1 MNFHQ
6 LSELLFNNY
15 LLADSRT
22 LQLVLHRYEKALVNG
37 EEQIGLLK
45 RPAAQRRNQVR
56 VLEGVSGTRLGLI
69 PIKGSLTYEESGW
82 EALCGMTSYES
93 IQGQA
98 EYLIKNEKV
107 SELILE
113 LNSGGGQAY
122 GCFEAA
128 QSVRNLANKNDVKI
142 TTYVDGVAYS
152 GGYAWASIADEV
164 IVNPMGRV
172 GSIGV
177 VLPLTNYAEKDK
189 KEGIKRI
196 YITSGKSK
204 VPYDEDGNFTE
215 AALDEFRKSSKIIYD
230 EFVGHVAEMRG
241 IDRQSVVDTEAKT
254 FDAQTALGL
263 KLIDS
268 IMTKEQFYN
277 HVNGKYGEN
286 VMSLVPK
293 SNQEE
298 EVVSPTN
305 DSLISTL
312 TEEVTGLK
320 ANAETLQETI
330 STLTS
335 EKETLSDELE
345 KVKSTLTGKDEEIK
359 TLQDKIAE
367 LQGKAEEVKV
377 SSREEQIKALVSVDE
392 VESVMSIA
400 SVLDDEKFGV
410 YVETLK
416 TKQVKTREEMK
427 EVGGA
432 GAETQVAEL
441 STAEK
446 IAAKAKAKQAQ

>member
-45 RPAAQRRNQVR
+45 RPARQRRDQVK
-56 VLEGVSGTRLGLI
+56 VLEGLSGTRLGLI

-107 SELILE
+107 DELILE

-128 QSVRNLANKNDVKI
+128 QVVRDLANKNNVKI

-152 GGYAWASIADEV
+152 GGYAWASIADEL

-189 KEGIKRI
+189 KDGIKRI

-215 AALDEFRKSSKIIYD
+215 DALDEFRKSSKIIYD

-241 IDRQSVVDTEAKT
+241 IDRQAVVNTEAKT
-254 FDAQTALGL
+254 FDAQQALSL
-263 KLIDS
+263 NLIDS

-277 HVNGKYGEN
+277 HINGKYGEN

-293 SNQEE
+293 TNQEE
-298 EVVSPTN
+298 EVVTTTN

-312 TEEVTGLK
+312 TEKVTGLE

-330 STLTS
+330 STLTT
-335 EKETLSDELE
+335 EKETLSTELE
-345 KVKSTLTGKDEEIK
+345 QVKSTLTLKDEEIK
-359 TLQDKIAE
+359 SLQDKITE
-367 LQGKAEEVKV
+367 LQGVAEEVKTV
-377 SSREEQIKALVSVDE
+377 SREEKIKALVSDE
-392 VESVMSIA
+392 EVADVMEIA
-400 SVLDDEKFGV
+400 DGMSDEKFDK
-410 YVETLK
+410 YIKSLE
-416 TKQVKTREEMK
+416 TKQIKAREEMK
-427 EVGGA
+427 EIGGEGSQA
-432 GAETQVAEL
+432 VTEL
-441 STAEK
+441 TTSEK
-446 IAAKAKAKQAQ
+446 IAAKAKQRNQ

>member
-45 RPAAQRRNQVR
+45 RPARQRRDQVK

-107 SELILE
+107 EELILE

-128 QSVRNLANKNDVKI
+128 QYVRDLANKNNVKI

-152 GGYAWASIADEV
+152 GGYAWASIADELV
-164 IVNPMGRV
+164 VNPMGRV

-215 AALDEFRKSSKIIYD
+215 DALDEFRKSSKIIYD
-230 EFVGHVAEMRG
+230 EFVSHVAEMRG
-241 IDRQSVVDTEAKT
+241 IDRQAVVDTEAKT
-254 FDAQTALGL
+254 FDAETALSLG
-263 KLIDS
+263 LIDS

-277 HVNGKYGEN
+277 HINGKYGEN

-293 SNQEE
+293 TNQEE
-298 EVVSPTN
+298 EVVTTTN

-312 TEEVTGLK
+312 TEKVTGLE

-330 STLTS
+330 STLTT
-335 EKETLSDELE
+335 EKENLSTELE
-345 KVKSTLTGKDEEIK
+345 QVKSTLTLKDEEIK
-359 TLQDKIAE
+359 SLQDKIVE
-367 LQGKAEEVKV
+367 LQGVAEEVKTV
-377 SSREEQIKALVSVDE
+377 SREEKIKALVSDE
-392 VESVMSIA
+392 EVADVMEIA
-400 SVLDDEKFGV
+400 DGMSDEKFDK
-410 YVETLK
+410 YIKSLE
-416 TKQVKTREEMK
+416 TKQIKAREEMK
-427 EVGGA
+427 EIGGEGSQA
-432 GAETQVAEL
+432 VTEL
-441 STAEK
+441 TTSEK
-446 IAAKAKAKQAQ
+446 IAAKAKQRNQ

>member
-45 RPAAQRRNQVR
+45 RPARQRRDQVK
-56 VLEGVSGTRLGLI
+56 VLEGASGTRLGLI

-107 SELILE
+107 DELILE

-128 QSVRNLANKNDVKI
+128 QYVRDLANKNNVKI

-152 GGYAWASIADEV
+152 GGYAWASIADELV
-164 IVNPMGRV
+164 VNPMGRV

-215 AALDEFRKSSKIIYD
+215 DALDEFRKSSKIIYD

-241 IDRQSVVDTEAKT
+241 IDRQAVVNTEAKT
-254 FDAQTALGL
+254 FDAQQALSL
-263 KLIDS
+263 NLIDS

-277 HVNGKYGEN
+277 HINGKYGEN

-293 SNQEE
+293 TNQEE
-298 EVVSPTN
+298 EVVTTTN

-312 TEEVTGLK
+312 TEKVTGLE

-330 STLTS
+330 STLTT
-335 EKETLSDELE
+335 EKETLSTELE
-345 KVKSTLTGKDEEIK
+345 QVKSTLTLKDEEIK
-359 TLQDKIAE
+359 SLQDKIAE
-367 LQGKAEEVKV
+367 LQGVAEEVKTV
-377 SSREEQIKALVSVDE
+377 SREEKIKALVSDGE
-392 VESVMSIA
+392 VADVMEIA
-400 SVLDDEKFGV
+400 DGMSDEKFDK
-410 YVETLK
+410 YIKSLE
-416 TKQVKTREEMK
+416 TKQIKAREEMK
-427 EVGGA
+427 ELGGEGSQA
-432 GAETQVAEL
+432 VTEL
-441 STAEK
+441 TTSEK
-446 IAAKAKAKQAQ
+446 IAAKAKQRNQ

>member
-45 RPAAQRRNQVR
+45 RPARQRRDQVK
-56 VLEGVSGTRLGLI
+56 VLEGASGTRLGLI

-107 SELILE
+107 DELILE

-128 QSVRNLANKNDVKI
+128 QVVRNLANKNNVKI

-152 GGYAWASIADEV
+152 GGYAWASIADELV
-164 IVNPMGRV
+164 VNPMGRV

-215 AALDEFRKSSKIIYD
+215 DALDEFRKSSKIIYD

-241 IDRQSVVDTEAKT
+241 IDRQAVVNTEAKT
-254 FDAQTALGL
+254 FDAQQALSL
-263 KLIDS
+263 NLIDS

-277 HVNGKYGEN
+277 HINGKYGEN

-293 SNQEE
+293 TNQEE
-298 EVVSPTN
+298 EVVTTTN

-312 TEEVTGLK
+312 TEKVTGLE

-330 STLTS
+330 STLTT
-335 EKETLSDELE
+335 EKETLSTELE
-345 KVKSTLTGKDEEIK
+345 QVKSTLTLKDEEIK
-359 TLQDKIAE
+359 SLQDKITE
-367 LQGKAEEVKV
+367 LQGVAEEVKTV
-377 SSREEQIKALVSVDE
+377 SREEKIKALVSDE
-392 VESVMSIA
+392 EVADAMDIADGMS
-400 SVLDDEKFGV
+400 DEKFDK
-410 YVETLK
+410 YIKSLE
-416 TKQVKTREEMK
+416 TKQIKAREEMK
-427 EVGGA
+427 EIGGEGSQA
-432 GAETQVAEL
+432 VTEL
-441 STAEK
+441 TTSEK
-446 IAAKAKAKQAQ
+446 IAAKAKQRNQ

>member
-22 LQLVLHRYEKALVNG
+22 LQLVLHQYEKAQVVG
-37 EEQIGLLK
+37 GEQIGVLK
-45 RPAAQRRNQVR
+45 KPLSRRKYQVK
-56 VLEGVSGTRLGLI
+56 VLEGQDSKIGVI
-69 PIKGSLTYEESGW
+69 PIKGSLTYEETGF

-230 EFVGHVAEMRG
+230 EFVGHVAEMRK

-298 EVVSPTN
+298 EVVATTN

-312 TEEVTGLK
+312 TEEVTGLQ
-320 ANAETLQETI
+320 ANAKTLQETI

-335 EKETLSDELE
+335 EKETLSGELE
-345 KVKSTLTGKDEEIK
+345 QVKSTLTGKDEEIK

-432 GAETQVAEL
+432 GVETQVAEL

>member
-1 MNFHQ
+1 MNLHQ

-45 RPAAQRRNQVR
+45 RPARQRRDQVK
-56 VLEGVSGTRLGLI
+56 VLEGASGTRLGLI

-107 SELILE
+107 DELILE

-128 QSVRNLANKNDVKI
+128 QVVRNLANKNNVKI

-152 GGYAWASIADEV
+152 GGYAWASIADELV
-164 IVNPMGRV
+164 VNPMGRV

-215 AALDEFRKSSKIIYD
+215 DALDEFRKSSKIIYD

-241 IDRQSVVDTEAKT
+241 IDRQAVVNTEAKT
-254 FDAQTALGL
+254 FDAQQALSL
-263 KLIDS
+263 NLIDS

-277 HVNGKYGEN
+277 HINGKYGEN

-293 SNQEE
+293 TNQEE
-298 EVVSPTN
+298 EVVTTTN

-312 TEEVTGLK
+312 TEKVTGLE

-330 STLTS
+330 STLTT
-335 EKETLSDELE
+335 EKETLSTELE
-345 KVKSTLTGKDEEIK
+345 QVKSTLTLKDEEIK
-359 TLQDKIAE
+359 SLQDKITE
-367 LQGKAEEVKV
+367 LQGVAEEVKTV
-377 SSREEQIKALVSVDE
+377 SREEKIKALVSDE
-392 VESVMSIA
+392 EVADVMEIA
-400 SVLDDEKFGV
+400 DGMSDEKFDK
-410 YVETLK
+410 YIKSLE
-416 TKQVKTREEMK
+416 TKQIKAREEMK
-427 EVGGA
+427 EIGGEGSQA
-432 GAETQVAEL
+432 VTEL
-441 STAEK
+441 SISEK
-446 IAAKAKAKQAQ
+446 IAAKAKQRTQ

>member
-22 LQLVLHRYEKALVNG
+22 LQLVLHQYEKAQVVG
-37 EEQIGLLK
+37 GEQIGVLK
-45 RPAAQRRNQVR
+45 KPLSRRKYQVK
-56 VLEGVSGTRLGLI
+56 VLEGQDSKIGVI
-69 PIKGSLTYEESGW
+69 PIKGSLTYEETGF

-128 QSVRNLANKNDVKI
+128 QSVRNLANKNNVKI

-172 GSIGV
+172 GSIGI

-189 KEGIKRI
+189 KDGIKRI

-293 SNQEE
+293 TNQEE
-298 EVVSPTN
+298 EVSTTTN

-335 EKETLSDELE
+335 EKETLSVELE
-345 KVKSTLTGKDEEIK
+345 QVKSTLTGKDEEIK
-359 TLQDKIAE
+359 TLQDKIVE

-432 GAETQVAEL
+432 GVDNEIVQL

>member
-45 RPAAQRRNQVR
+45 RPARQRRDQVK
-56 VLEGVSGTRLGLI
+56 VLEGASGTRLGLI

-107 SELILE
+107 DELILE

-128 QSVRNLANKNDVKI
+128 QVVRNLADKNNVKI

-152 GGYAWASIADEV
+152 GGYAWASIADELV
-164 IVNPMGRV
+164 VNPMGRV

-215 AALDEFRKSSKIIYD
+215 DALDEFRKSSKIIYD

-241 IDRQSVVDTEAKT
+241 IDRQAVINTEAKT
-254 FDAQTALGL
+254 FDAQQALSL
-263 KLIDS
+263 NLIDS

-277 HVNGKYGEN
+277 HINGKYGEN

-293 SNQEE
+293 TNQEE
-298 EVVSPTN
+298 EVVTTTN

-312 TEEVTGLK
+312 TEKVTGLE

-330 STLTS
+330 STLTT
-335 EKETLSDELE
+335 EKETLSTELE
-345 KVKSTLTGKDEEIK
+345 QVKSTLTLKDEEIK
-359 TLQDKIAE
+359 SLQDKITE
-367 LQGKAEEVKV
+367 LQGVAEEVKTV
-377 SSREEQIKALVSVDE
+377 SREEKIKALVSDE
-392 VESVMSIA
+392 EVADVMEIA
-400 SVLDDEKFGV
+400 DGMSDEKFDK
-410 YVETLK
+410 YIKSLE
-416 TKQVKTREEMK
+416 TKQIKAREEMK
-427 EVGGA
+427 EIGGEGSQA
-432 GAETQVAEL
+432 VTEL
-441 STAEK
+441 TTSEK
-446 IAAKAKAKQAQ
+446 IAAKAKQRNQ

>member
-45 RPAAQRRNQVR
+45 RPARQRRDQVK
-56 VLEGVSGTRLGLI
+56 VLEGASGTRLGLI

-107 SELILE
+107 DELILE

-128 QSVRNLANKNDVKI
+128 QYVRDLANKNNVKI

-152 GGYAWASIADEV
+152 GGYAWASIADELV
-164 IVNPMGRV
+164 VNPMGRV

-215 AALDEFRKSSKIIYD
+215 DALDEFRKSSKIIYD

-241 IDRQSVVDTEAKT
+241 IDRQAVVNTEAKT
-254 FDAQTALGL
+254 FDAQQALSL
-263 KLIDS
+263 NLIDS

-277 HVNGKYGEN
+277 HINGKYGEN

-293 SNQEE
+293 TNQEE
-298 EVVSPTN
+298 EVVTTTN

-312 TEEVTGLK
+312 TEKVTGLE

-330 STLTS
+330 STLTT
-335 EKETLSDELE
+335 EKETLSTELE
-345 KVKSTLTGKDEEIK
+345 QVKSTLTLKDEEIK
-359 TLQDKIAE
+359 SLQDKITE
-367 LQGKAEEVKV
+367 LQGVAEEVKTV
-377 SSREEQIKALVSVDE
+377 SREEKIKALVSDE
-392 VESVMSIA
+392 EVADVMEIA
-400 SVLDDEKFGV
+400 EGMSDEKFDK
-410 YVETLK
+410 YVKSLE
-416 TKQVKTREEMK
+416 TKQIKAREEMK
-427 EVGGA
+427 EIGGEGSQA
-432 GAETQVAEL
+432 VTEL
-441 STAEK
+441 TTSEK
-446 IAAKAKAKQAQ
+446 IAAKAKQRNQ

>member
-45 RPAAQRRNQVR
+45 RPARQRRDQVK
-56 VLEGVSGTRLGLI
+56 VLEGLSGTRLGLI

-107 SELILE
+107 NELILE

-128 QSVRNLANKNDVKI
+128 QYVRDLANKNNVKI

-152 GGYAWASIADEV
+152 GGYAWASIADELV
-164 IVNPMGRV
+164 VNPMGRV

-177 VLPLTNYAEKDK
+177 VLPLTNYAERDK

-215 AALDEFRKSSKIIYD
+215 DALDEFRKSSKIIYD

-241 IDRQSVVDTEAKT
+241 IDRQAVVNTEAKT
-254 FDAQTALGL
+254 FDAQQALSL
-263 KLIDS
+263 NLIDS

-277 HVNGKYGEN
+277 HINGKYGEN

-293 SNQEE
+293 TNQEE
-298 EVVSPTN
+298 EVVTTTN

-312 TEEVTGLK
+312 TEKVTGLE

-330 STLTS
+330 STLTT
-335 EKETLSDELE
+335 EKETLSTELE
-345 KVKSTLTGKDEEIK
+345 QVKSTLTLKDEEIES
-359 TLQDKIAE
+359 LQDKIAE
-367 LQGKAEEVKV
+367 LQGVAEEVKTV
-377 SSREEQIKALVSVDE
+377 SREEKIKALVSDE
-392 VESVMSIA
+392 EVADVMEIA
-400 SVLDDEKFGV
+400 DGMSDEKFDK
-410 YVETLK
+410 YVKSLE
-416 TKQVKTREEMK
+416 TKQIKAREEMK
-427 EVGGA
+427 EIGGEGSQA
-432 GAETQVAEL
+432 VTEL
-441 STAEK
+441 TTSEK
-446 IAAKAKAKQAQ
+446 IAAKAKQRNQ

>member
-45 RPAAQRRNQVR
+45 RPARQRRDQVK

-107 SELILE
+107 EELILE

-128 QSVRNLANKNDVKI
+128 QYVRDLANKNNVKI

-152 GGYAWASIADEV
+152 GGYAWASIADELV
-164 IVNPMGRV
+164 VNPMGRV

-189 KEGIKRI
+189 KDGIKRI

-215 AALDEFRKSSKIIYD
+215 DALDEFRKSSKIIYD

-241 IDRQSVVDTEAKT
+241 IDRQAVVNTEAKT
-254 FDAQTALGL
+254 FDAQQALSL
-263 KLIDS
+263 NLIDS

-277 HVNGKYGEN
+277 HINGKYGEN

-293 SNQEE
+293 TNQEE
-298 EVVSPTN
+298 EVVTTTN

-312 TEEVTGLK
+312 TEKVTGLE

-330 STLTS
+330 STLTT
-335 EKETLSDELE
+335 EKETLSTELE
-345 KVKSTLTGKDEEIK
+345 QVKSTLTLKDEEIK
-359 TLQDKIAE
+359 SLQDKIVE
-367 LQGKAEEVKV
+367 LQGVAEEVKTV
-377 SSREEQIKALVSVDE
+377 SREEKIKALVSDE
-392 VESVMSIA
+392 EVADVMEIA
-400 SVLDDEKFGV
+400 DGMSDEKFDK
-410 YVETLK
+410 YVKSLE
-416 TKQVKTREEMK
+416 TKQIKAREEMK
-427 EVGGA
+427 EIGGEGSQA
-432 GAETQVAEL
+432 VTEL
-441 STAEK
+441 TTSEK
-446 IAAKAKAKQAQ
+446 IAAKAKQRNQ

>member
-1 MNFHQ
+1 MTFHQ

-15 LLADSRT
+15 LLADTRT

-45 RPAAQRRNQVR
+45 RPAAQRRNQVK

-69 PIKGSLTYEESGW
+69 PIKGSLTYEESGF

-98 EYLIKNEKV
+98 EYLVKNEKV
-107 SELILE
+107 DELILDV
-113 LNSGGGQAY
+113 NSGGGQAY

-128 QSVRNLANKNDVKI
+128 QAVRSLADKNSVKI

-164 IVNPMGRV
+164 VVNPMGRV

-177 VLPLTNYAEKDK
+177 VLPLTNYSERDK

-204 VPYDEDGNFTE
+204 VPYDEEGNFTE
-215 AALDEFRKSSKIIYD
+215 DALDEFRKSSKIIYD

-241 IDRQSVVDTEAKT
+241 IDRQAVVDTEAKT
-254 FDAQTALGL
+254 FDAKTALSL
-263 KLIDS
+263 NLIDS

-277 HVNGKYGEN
+277 HINGKYGEN

-293 SNQEE
+293 TNQEE
-298 EVVSPTN
+298 VSVQTN

-312 TEEVTGLK
+312 TEEVSGLK
-320 ANAETLQETI
+320 ET
-330 STLTS
+330 
-335 EKETLSDELE
+335 
-345 KVKSTLTGKDEEIK
+345 VSTLTGEKEALVSELSQIKEASVTKDTEIK
-359 TLQDKIAE
+359 SLQDKIAE
-367 LQGKAEEVKV
+367 LQGKAEEVKTA
-377 SSREEQIKALVSVDE
+377 SREEQIKALVAEDE
-392 VESVMSIA
+392 VEGAMSIA
-400 SVLDDEKFGV
+400 SVLDDEKFGL
-410 YVETLK
+410 YIKTLE
-416 TKQVKTREEMK
+416 TKQSKTREEMK
-427 EVGGA
+427 EIGGE
-432 GAETQVAEL
+432 GVTTQVTEL
-441 STAEK
+441 SLSEK
-446 IAAKAKAKQAQ
+446 IAAKAKNL

>member
-22 LQLVLHRYEKALVNG
+22 LQLVLHRYEKALVSG

-45 RPAAQRRNQVR
+45 RPARQRRDQVK
-56 VLEGVSGTRLGLI
+56 VLEGASGTRLGLI

-107 SELILE
+107 DELILE

-128 QSVRNLANKNDVKI
+128 QVVRNLANKNNVKI

-152 GGYAWASIADEV
+152 GGYAWASIADELV
-164 IVNPMGRV
+164 VNPMGRV

-189 KEGIKRI
+189 KDGIKRI

-215 AALDEFRKSSKIIYD
+215 DALDEFRKSSKIIYD

-241 IDRQSVVDTEAKT
+241 IDRQDVVNTEAKT
-254 FDAQTALGL
+254 FDAQQALSL
-263 KLIDS
+263 NLIDS

-277 HVNGKYGEN
+277 HINGKYGEN

-293 SNQEE
+293 TNQEE
-298 EVVSPTN
+298 EVVTTTN

-312 TEEVTGLK
+312 TEKVTGLE

-330 STLTS
+330 STLTT
-335 EKETLSDELE
+335 EKETLSTELE
-345 KVKSTLTGKDEEIK
+345 QVKSTLTLKDEEIK
-359 TLQDKIAE
+359 SLQDKITE
-367 LQGKAEEVKV
+367 LQGVAEEVKTV
-377 SSREEQIKALVSVDE
+377 SREEKIKALVSDE
-392 VESVMSIA
+392 EVADVMEIA
-400 SVLDDEKFGV
+400 DGMSDEKFDK
-410 YVETLK
+410 YIKSLE
-416 TKQVKTREEMK
+416 TKQIKAREEMK
-427 EVGGA
+427 EIGGEGSQA
-432 GAETQVAEL
+432 VTEL
-441 STAEK
+441 TTSEK
-446 IAAKAKAKQAQ
+446 IAAKAKQRNQ

>member
-6 LSELLFNNY
+6 LSELLFNNF

-22 LQLVLHRYEKALVNG
+22 LQLVLHQYEKAQVVG
-37 EEQIGLLK
+37 GEQIGVLK
-45 RPAAQRRNQVR
+45 KPLSQRKNQVK
-56 VLEGVSGTRLGLI
+56 VLDGEGSKIGVI
-69 PIKGSLTYEESGW
+69 PIKGSLTYEETGF

-98 EYLIKNEKV
+98 EYLIKKEKV
-107 SELILE
+107 NELILDV
-113 LNSGGGQAY
+113 NSGGGQAY

-128 QSVRNLANKNDVKI
+128 QAVRNLANSNNVKI

-164 IVNPMGRV
+164 ILNPMGRV

-204 VPYDEDGNFTE
+204 VPYDEEGNFTE

-230 EFVGHVAEMRG
+230 EFVSHVAEMRG
-241 IDRQSVVDTEAKT
+241 IDRQSVIDTEAKT
-254 FDAQTALGL
+254 FDAKTALSL
-263 KLIDS
+263 NLIDS

-293 SNQEE
+293 TNQEE
-298 EVVSPTN
+298 DVVSTTN

-312 TEEVTGLK
+312 TEEVSGLK

-330 STLTS
+330 TTLTS
-335 EKETLSDELE
+335 EKETLSVELE
-345 KVKSTLTGKDEEIK
+345 QVKSTLTGKDEEIK
-359 TLQDKIAE
+359 TLQDKIVE
-367 LQGKAEEVKV
+367 LQGKAEEVKAA
-377 SSREEQIKALVSVDE
+377 SREDQIKALVSVDE

-400 SVLDDEKFGV
+400 SVLDDEKFGL
-410 YVETLK
+410 YIKTLEG
-416 TKQVKTREEMK
+416 KQIKAREEMK
-427 EVGGA
+427 EIGGE
-432 GAETQVAEL
+432 GAEAITEL
-441 STAEK
+441 SLSEK
-446 IAAKAKAKQAQ
+446 IAAKAKQRKV

>member
-45 RPAAQRRNQVR
+45 RPARQRRDQVK
-56 VLEGVSGTRLGLI
+56 VLEGASGTRLGLI

-107 SELILE
+107 EELILE

-128 QSVRNLANKNDVKI
+128 QYVRDLANKNNVKI

-152 GGYAWASIADEV
+152 GGYAWASIADELV
-164 IVNPMGRV
+164 VNPMGRV

-215 AALDEFRKSSKIIYD
+215 DALDEFRKSSKIIYD

-241 IDRQSVVDTEAKT
+241 IDRQAVVNTEAKT
-254 FDAQTALGL
+254 FDAQQALSL
-263 KLIDS
+263 NLIDS

-277 HVNGKYGEN
+277 HINGKYGEN

-293 SNQEE
+293 TNQEE
-298 EVVSPTN
+298 EVVTTTN

-312 TEEVTGLK
+312 TEKVTGLE

-330 STLTS
+330 STLTT
-335 EKETLSDELE
+335 EKENLSTELE
-345 KVKSTLTGKDEEIK
+345 QVKSTLTLKDEEIK
-359 TLQDKIAE
+359 SLQDKITE
-367 LQGKAEEVKV
+367 LQGVAEEVKTV
-377 SSREEQIKALVSVDE
+377 SREEKIKALVSDE
-392 VESVMSIA
+392 EVADVMEIA
-400 SVLDDEKFGV
+400 DGMSDEKFDK
-410 YVETLK
+410 YVKSLE
-416 TKQVKTREEMK
+416 TKQIKAREEMK
-427 EVGGA
+427 EIGGEGSQA
-432 GAETQVAEL
+432 VTEL
-441 STAEK
+441 TTSEK
-446 IAAKAKAKQAQ
+446 IAAKAKQRNQ

>member
-22 LQLVLHRYEKALVNG
+22 LQLVLHQYEKAQVVG
-37 EEQIGLLK
+37 GEQIGVLK
-45 RPAAQRRNQVR
+45 KPLSRRKYQVK
-56 VLEGVSGTRLGLI
+56 VLEGQDSKIGVI
-69 PIKGSLTYEESGW
+69 PIKGSLTYEETGF

-128 QSVRNLANKNDVKI
+128 QSVRNLANKNNVKI

-189 KEGIKRI
+189 KDGIKRI

-293 SNQEE
+293 TNQEE
-298 EVVSPTN
+298 EVSTTTN

-335 EKETLSDELE
+335 EKETLSVELE
-345 KVKSTLTGKDEEIK
+345 QVKSTLTGKDEEIK

-432 GAETQVAEL
+432 GVETQVVEL

>member
-45 RPAAQRRNQVR
+45 RPARQRRDQVK

-107 SELILE
+107 EELILE

-128 QSVRNLANKNDVKI
+128 QYVRDLANKNNVKI

-152 GGYAWASIADEV
+152 GGYAWASIADELV
-164 IVNPMGRV
+164 VNPMGRV

-215 AALDEFRKSSKIIYD
+215 DALDEFRKSSKIIYD

-241 IDRQSVVDTEAKT
+241 IDRQAVVNTEAKT
-254 FDAQTALGL
+254 FDAQQALSL
-263 KLIDS
+263 NLIDS

-277 HVNGKYGEN
+277 HINGKYGEN

-293 SNQEE
+293 TNQEE
-298 EVVSPTN
+298 EVVTTTN

-312 TEEVTGLK
+312 TEKVTGLE

-330 STLTS
+330 STLTT
-335 EKETLSDELE
+335 EKENLSTELE
-345 KVKSTLTGKDEEIK
+345 QVKSTLTLKDEEIK
-359 TLQDKIAE
+359 SLQDKIVE
-367 LQGKAEEVKV
+367 LEGVAEEVKTV
-377 SSREEQIKALVSVDE
+377 SREEKIKALVSDE
-392 VESVMSIA
+392 EVADVMEIA
-400 SVLDDEKFGV
+400 DGMSDEKFDK
-410 YVETLK
+410 YIKSLE
-416 TKQVKTREEMK
+416 TKQIKAREEMK
-427 EVGGA
+427 EIGGEGSQA
-432 GAETQVAEL
+432 VTEL
-441 STAEK
+441 TTSEK
-446 IAAKAKAKQAQ
+446 IAAKAKQRNQ

>member
-1 MNFHQ
+1 MTFNQ

-15 LLADSRT
+15 LLADGRT
-22 LQLVLHRYEKALVNG
+22 LQLVLHRYEKAIVNG

-45 RPAAQRRNQVR
+45 RPPSQRRNQVK

-82 EALCGMTSYES
+82 EGLCGMTSYES

-107 SELILE
+107 DELILE

-128 QSVRNLANKNDVKI
+128 QVVRNLANKNNVKI

-164 IVNPMGRV
+164 VVNPMGRV

-215 AALDEFRKSSKIIYD
+215 DALDEFRKSSKIIYD

-241 IDRQSVVDTEAKT
+241 IDRQAVVDTEAKT
-254 FDAQTALGL
+254 FDAQQALSL
-263 KLIDS
+263 NLIDS

-277 HVNGKYGEN
+277 HINGKYGEN

-293 SNQEE
+293 TNQED
-298 EVVSPTN
+298 VSVQTN

-312 TEEVTGLK
+312 TEELTGLK
-320 ANAETLQETI
+320 ANSETLQETI
-330 STLTS
+330 STLTD
-335 EKETLSDELE
+335 EKESLSTELE
-345 KVKSTLTGKDEEIK
+345 QVKSTLTLKDEEIK
-359 TLQDKIAE
+359 SLQDKITE
-367 LQGKAEEVKV
+367 LEGAVEVVKTTT
-377 SSREEQIKALVSVDE
+377 REEKIKALVADE
-392 VESVMSIA
+392 EVSDVMEIA
-400 SVLDDEKFGV
+400 DGMSDEKFDK
-410 YVETLK
+410 YVKSLE
-416 TKQVKTREEMK
+416 TKQIKSREEMK
-427 EVGGA
+427 EIGGE
-432 GAETQVAEL
+432 GAQSVTEL
-441 STAEK
+441 TTSEK
-446 IAAKAKAKQAQ
+446 IAAKAKQRTQ

>member
-45 RPAAQRRNQVR
+45 RPARQRRDQVK
-56 VLEGVSGTRLGLI
+56 VLEGASGTRLGLI

-107 SELILE
+107 NELILE

-128 QSVRNLANKNDVKI
+128 QYVRDLANKNNVKI

-152 GGYAWASIADEV
+152 GGYAWASIADELV
-164 IVNPMGRV
+164 VNPMGRV

-215 AALDEFRKSSKIIYD
+215 DALDEFRKSSKIIYD

-241 IDRQSVVDTEAKT
+241 IDRQAVVNTEAKT
-254 FDAQTALGL
+254 FDAQQALSL
-263 KLIDS
+263 NLIDS

-277 HVNGKYGEN
+277 HINGKYGEN

-293 SNQEE
+293 TNQEE
-298 EVVSPTN
+298 EVVTTTN

-312 TEEVTGLK
+312 TEKVTGLE

-330 STLTS
+330 STLTT
-335 EKETLSDELE
+335 EKETLSTELE
-345 KVKSTLTGKDEEIK
+345 QVKSTLTLKDEEIK
-359 TLQDKIAE
+359 SLQDKIAE
-367 LQGKAEEVKV
+367 LQGVAEEVKTV
-377 SSREEQIKALVSVDE
+377 SREEKIKALVSDE
-392 VESVMSIA
+392 EVADVMEIA
-400 SVLDDEKFGV
+400 DGMSDEKFDK
-410 YVETLK
+410 YVKSLE
-416 TKQVKTREEMK
+416 TKQIKAREEMK
-427 EVGGA
+427 EIGGEGSQA
-432 GAETQVAEL
+432 VTEL
-441 STAEK
+441 TTSEK
-446 IAAKAKAKQAQ
+446 IAAKAKQRNQ

>member
-22 LQLVLHRYEKALVNG
+22 LQLVLHRYEKAQVVG
-37 EEQIGLLK
+37 EEQIGVIKKPLS
-45 RPAAQRRNQVR
+45 QRKYQVK
-56 VLEGVSGTRLGLI
+56 VLDGETSKVGVI
-69 PIKGSLTYEESGW
+69 PIKGSLTYEETGF

-98 EYLIKNEKV
+98 EYLIKKEKV
-107 SELILE
+107 NELVLDV
-113 LNSGGGQAY
+113 NSGGGQAY

-128 QSVRNLANKNDVKI
+128 QAVRNLANSNDVKI

-177 VLPLTNYAEKDK
+177 VLPLTNYAERDK
-189 KEGIKRI
+189 KEGVKRI

-215 AALDEFRKSSKIIYD
+215 SALDEFRKSSKIIYD
-230 EFVGHVAEMRG
+230 EFVSHVAEMRG
-241 IDRQSVVDTEAKT
+241 IDRQSVIDTEAKT
-254 FDAQTALGL
+254 FDAKTALSL
-263 KLIDS
+263 NLIDS
-268 IMTKEQFYN
+268 VMTKEQFYN
-277 HVNGKYGEN
+277 HINGKYGEN

-293 SNQEE
+293 TNQEE
-298 EVVSPTN
+298 DVVSTTN
-305 DSLISTL
+305 DSLILTL
-312 TEEVTGLK
+312 TEEISGLK
-320 ANAETLQETI
+320 ADAETLQETI

-335 EKETLSDELE
+335 EKETLSGELE
-345 KVKSTLTGKDEEIK
+345 QVKIALAGKDEEIE
-359 TLQDKIAE
+359 TLQDKITE
-367 LQGKAEEVKV
+367 LQNQVEKVKV
-377 SSREEQIKALVSVDE
+377 TSREEQIKALVSVDE

-400 SVLDDEKFGV
+400 SLLDDEKFAV
-410 YVETLK
+410 YVKTLE
-416 TKQVKTREEMK
+416 TKQNKTREEMK

-432 GAETQVAEL
+432 GVDNEIVEL
-441 STAEK
+441 TTAEK

>member
-6 LSELLFNNY
+6 LSGLLFNNY
-15 LLADSRT
+15 LLIDSRT
-22 LQLVLHRYEKALVNG
+22 LQLVLHQYEKAKVVG
-37 EEQIGLLK
+37 GEQIGVLK
-45 RPAAQRRNQVR
+45 KPLSQRKNQVK
-56 VLEGVSGTRLGLI
+56 VLDGDSCKVGII
-69 PIKGSLTYEESGW
+69 PIKGSLTYEETGY

-98 EYLIKNEKV
+98 EYLIKKENVNEI
-107 SELILE
+107 ILE

-128 QSVRNLANKNDVKI
+128 QSVRNLADKNDVKI

-177 VLPLTNYAEKDK
+177 VLPLTNYSEKDR
-189 KEGIKRI
+189 KEGVKRI
-196 YITSGKSK
+196 YVTCGKSK

-215 AALDEFRKSSKIIYD
+215 EALNEFKKSSEVIYD
-230 EFVGHVAEMRG
+230 KFISHVAEMRG
-241 IDRQSVVDTEAKT
+241 IDRQSVIDTEAKT

-263 KLIDS
+263 NLVDS
-268 IMTKEQFYN
+268 IMTKEQFHNYI
-277 HVNGKYGEN
+277 NGKYGEN

-293 SNQEE
+293 TNQEE
-298 EVVSPTN
+298 DVVSTTN

-312 TEEVTGLK
+312 TEEISSLK

-330 STLTS
+330 LTLTS
-335 EKETLSDELE
+335 EKEALSVELQQ
-345 KVKSTLTGKDEEIK
+345 VKADLTGKDVEIQS
-359 TLQDKIAE
+359 LQDKIAE
-367 LQGKAEEVKV
+367 LQGNAEKDKIKT
-377 SSREEQIKALVSVDE
+377 RESQIKALVSVDE

-410 YVETLK
+410 YIETLK
-416 TKQVKTREEMK
+416 TKQAKTREEMK
-427 EVGGA
+427 EIGGA
-432 GAETQVAEL
+432 GVENEIVEL
-441 STAEK
+441 TIAEK
-446 IAAKAKAKQAQ
+446 IAAKAKAKQV

>member
-45 RPAAQRRNQVR
+45 RPPTQRRDQVK

-82 EALCGMTSYES
+82 EGLCGMTSYES

-107 SELILE
+107 DELILE

-128 QSVRNLANKNDVKI
+128 QVVRNLADKNNVKI

-164 IVNPMGRV
+164 VVNPMGRV

-215 AALDEFRKSSKIIYD
+215 DALDEFRKSSKIIYD

-241 IDRQSVVDTEAKT
+241 IDRQAVVDTEAKT
-254 FDAQTALGL
+254 FDAQQALSL
-263 KLIDS
+263 NLIDS

-277 HVNGKYGEN
+277 HINGKYGEN
-286 VMSLVPK
+286 VMSLVQK
-293 SNQEE
+293 SNQGE
-298 EVVSPTN
+298 EVVTTTN

-312 TEEVTGLK
+312 TEEVTTLK
-320 ANAETLQETI
+320 GNAT
-330 STLTS
+330 TLTES
-335 EKETLSDELE
+335 ISILTGEKETLSVELE
-345 KVKSTLTGKDEEIK
+345 QVKSTLTLKDEEIK
-359 TLQDKIAE
+359 SLQDKITE
-367 LQGKAEEVKV
+367 LEGAVEVVKTTT
-377 SSREEQIKALVSVDE
+377 REEKIKALVADE
-392 VESVMSIA
+392 EVADVMEIA
-400 SVLDDEKFGV
+400 DGMSDEKFDK
-410 YVETLK
+410 YVKSLE
-416 TKQVKTREEMK
+416 TKQIKAREEMK
-427 EVGGA
+427 EIGGE
-432 GAETQVAEL
+432 GSQEQVVEL
-441 STAEK
+441 TTSEK
-446 IAAKAKAKQAQ
+446 IAAKAKQRTQ

>member
-6 LSELLFNNY
+6 LSELLFNNF

-22 LQLVLHRYEKALVNG
+22 LQLVLHQYEKAQVVG
-37 EEQIGLLK
+37 GEQIGVLK
-45 RPAAQRRNQVR
+45 KPLSQRKNQVK
-56 VLEGVSGTRLGLI
+56 VLDGEGSKIGVI
-69 PIKGSLTYEESGW
+69 PIKGSLTYEETGF

-98 EYLIKNEKV
+98 EYLIKNEQV
-107 SELILE
+107 QELILE
-113 LNSGGGQAY
+113 VNSGGGQAY

-128 QSVRNLANKNDVKI
+128 QAVRNLANSNNVKI

-164 IVNPMGRV
+164 ILNPMGRV

-230 EFVGHVAEMRG
+230 EFVSHVAEMRG
-241 IDRQSVVDTEAKT
+241 IDRQSVIDTEAKT
-254 FDAQTALGL
+254 FDAKTALSL
-263 KLIDS
+263 NLIDS

-293 SNQEE
+293 TNQEE
-298 EVVSPTN
+298 DVVSTTN

-312 TEEVTGLK
+312 TEEVNGLNV
-320 ANAETLQETI
+320 NAETLQETI
-330 STLTS
+330 TTLTS
-335 EKETLSDELE
+335 EKETLSVELE
-345 KVKSTLTGKDEEIK
+345 QVKSTLTGKDEEIK

-367 LQGKAEEVKV
+367 LQGKAEEVKTA
-377 SSREEQIKALVSVDE
+377 SREEQIKALVSEDE
-392 VESVMSIA
+392 VVDVMEIA
-400 SVLDDEKFGV
+400 EGMSDEKFDK
-410 YVETLK
+410 YVKTLE
-416 TKQVKTREEMK
+416 TKQAKTREEMK
-427 EVGGA
+427 ELGGEGVEA
-432 GAETQVAEL
+432 ITEL
-441 STAEK
+441 TLAEK
-446 IAAKAKAKQAQ
+446 IAIKAKRKA

>member
-1 MNFHQ
+1 MTFHQ

-15 LLADSRT
+15 LLADGRT
-22 LQLVLHRYEKALVNG
+22 LQLVLHQYEKALVNG

-45 RPAAQRRNQVR
+45 RPNAERRNQVK

-98 EYLIKNEKV
+98 EYLIKIEKV

-128 QSVRNLANKNDVKI
+128 QAVRNLADKNNVKI

-189 KEGIKRI
+189 KEGVKRI

-204 VPYDEDGNFTE
+204 VPYDEEGNFTE
-215 AALDEFRKSSKIIYD
+215 ESLDEFRKSSKIIYD
-230 EFVGHVAEMRG
+230 EFVSHVAEMRG
-241 IDRQSVVDTEAKT
+241 IDRQSVIDTEAKT
-254 FDAQTALGL
+254 FDAKTALSL
-263 KLIDS
+263 NLIDS

-293 SNQEE
+293 TNQEE
-298 EVVSPTN
+298 DVVSTTN

-312 TEEVTGLK
+312 TEEVSGLK
-320 ANAETLQETI
+320 ANAVNLQETI
-330 STLTS
+330 STLTD
-335 EKETLSDELE
+335 EKDALVSELE
-345 KVKSTLTGKDEEIK
+345 QVKESVSAKDTEIK
-359 TLQDKIAE
+359 SLQDKITE
-367 LQGKAEEVKV
+367 LLGEAEEVKTA
-377 SSREEQIKALVSVDE
+377 SREEQIKALVSVDE

-400 SVLDDEKFGV
+400 SVLDDEKFGL
-410 YVETLK
+410 YIKTLEG
-416 TKQVKTREEMK
+416 KQIKAREEMK
-427 EVGGA
+427 EIGGE
-432 GAETQVAEL
+432 GAEAITEL
-441 STAEK
+441 SLSEK
-446 IAAKAKAKQAQ
+446 IAAKAKQRKV

>member
-45 RPAAQRRNQVR
+45 RPARQRRDQVK
-56 VLEGVSGTRLGLI
+56 VLEGASGTRLGLI

-107 SELILE
+107 DELILE

-128 QSVRNLANKNDVKI
+128 QAVRNLANKNNVKI

-164 IVNPMGRV
+164 ILNPMGRV

-215 AALDEFRKSSKIIYD
+215 SALDEFRKSSKIIYD
-230 EFVGHVAEMRG
+230 EFVSHVAEMRG
-241 IDRQSVVDTEAKT
+241 IDRQSVIDTEAKT
-254 FDAQTALGL
+254 FDAKTSLSL
-263 KLIDS
+263 NLIDS

-293 SNQEE
+293 TNQEE
-298 EVVSPTN
+298 DVVSTTN

-312 TEEVTGLK
+312 TEKVTGLE

-330 STLTS
+330 TTLTS
-335 EKETLSDELE
+335 EKETLSTELE
-345 KVKSTLTGKDEEIK
+345 QVKSTLTLKDEEIK
-359 TLQDKIAE
+359 SLQDKIVE
-367 LQGKAEEVKV
+367 LQGKAEEVKTA
-377 SSREEQIKALVSVDE
+377 SREDQIKALVSVDE

-400 SVLDDEKFGV
+400 SVLDDEKFGL
-410 YVETLK
+410 YIKTLES
-416 TKQVKTREEMK
+416 KQIKAREEMK
-427 EVGGA
+427 EIGGE
-432 GAETQVAEL
+432 GAEAITEL
-441 STAEK
+441 SLAEK
-446 IAAKAKAKQAQ
+446 IAAKAKQRKV

>member
-15 LLADSRT
+15 LLADTRT
-22 LQLVLHRYEKALVNG
+22 LQLVLHRYDKALVNG

-45 RPAAQRRNQVR
+45 RPPTQRRDQVK

-82 EALCGMTSYES
+82 EGLCGMTSYES

-107 SELILE
+107 DELILE
-113 LNSGGGQAY
+113 INSGGGQAY

-128 QSVRNLANKNDVKI
+128 QVVRNLANKNNVKI

-215 AALDEFRKSSKIIYD
+215 DALDEFRKSSKIIYD

-241 IDRQSVVDTEAKT
+241 IDRQSVIDTEAKT
-254 FDAQTALGL
+254 FDAKTALSL
-263 KLIDS
+263 NLIDS

-293 SNQEE
+293 TNQEE
-298 EVVSPTN
+298 EVVTPTN

-312 TEEVTGLK
+312 TEELTGLK
-320 ANAETLQETI
+320 ANSETLQETI
-330 STLTS
+330 STLTG
-335 EKETLSDELE
+335 EKETLSTELE
-345 KVKSTLTGKDEEIK
+345 QVKSTLTLRDTEIK
-359 TLQDKIAE
+359 SLQDKITE
-367 LQGKAEEVKV
+367 LKGAVEEVKTTT
-377 SSREEQIKALVSVDE
+377 REEKIKALVSDE
-392 VESVMSIA
+392 EVSDVMEIA
-400 SVLDDEKFGV
+400 DGMSDEKFDK
-410 YVETLK
+410 YIKSLE
-416 TKQVKTREEMK
+416 TKQIKAREEMK
-427 EVGGA
+427 EIGGE
-432 GAETQVAEL
+432 GAEAITEITL
-441 STAEK
+441 AEK
-446 IAAKAKAKQAQ
+446 IASKAKRKA

>member
-22 LQLVLHRYEKALVNG
+22 LQLVLHRYEKAQVVG
-37 EEQIGLLK
+37 EEQIGVLK
-45 RPAAQRRNQVR
+45 KPLSQRKNQVK
-56 VLEGVSGTRLGLI
+56 VLDGQDSKIGVV
-69 PIKGSLTYEESGW
+69 PIKGSLTYEETGF

-98 EYLIKNEKV
+98 EYLIKEEKV
-107 SELILE
+107 NELVLE
-113 LNSGGGQAY
+113 VNSGGGQAY
-122 GCFEAA
+122 GCFETA
-128 QSVRNLANKNDVKI
+128 QAVRNLAKNNNVKI

-152 GGYAWASIADEV
+152 GGYAWASIADELV
-164 IVNPMGRV
+164 VNPMGRV

-215 AALDEFRKSSKIIYD
+215 DALDEFRKSSKIIYD

-241 IDRQSVVDTEAKT
+241 VDRQAVVNTEAKT
-254 FDAQTALGL
+254 FDAQQALSL
-263 KLIDS
+263 NLIDS

-277 HVNGKYGEN
+277 HINGKYGEN

-293 SNQEE
+293 TNQEE
-298 EVVSPTN
+298 EVVTTTN

-312 TEEVTGLK
+312 TEKVTGLE

-330 STLTS
+330 STLTT
-335 EKETLSDELE
+335 EKETLSTELE
-345 KVKSTLTGKDEEIK
+345 QVKSTLTLKDEEIK
-359 TLQDKIAE
+359 SLQDKIVE
-367 LQGKAEEVKV
+367 LQGVAEEVKTV
-377 SSREEQIKALVSVDE
+377 SREEKIKALVSDE
-392 VESVMSIA
+392 EVADVMEIA
-400 SVLDDEKFGV
+400 EGMSDEKFDK
-410 YVETLK
+410 YVKSLE
-416 TKQVKTREEMK
+416 TKQIKAREEMK
-427 EVGGA
+427 EIGGEGSQA
-432 GAETQVAEL
+432 VTEL
-441 STAEK
+441 TTSEK
-446 IAAKAKAKQAQ
+446 IAAKAKQRNQ

>member
-22 LQLVLHRYEKALVNG
+22 LQLVLHQYEKALVNG
-37 EEQIGLLK
+37 EEQVGLLK
-45 RPAAQRRNQVR
+45 RPARQRKDQVKI
-56 VLEGVSGTRLGLI
+56 LEGVSGTRLGLI

-107 SELILE
+107 DELILE

-128 QSVRNLANKNDVKI
+128 QAVRSLADKNNVKI

-152 GGYAWASIADEV
+152 GGYAWASIADELV
-164 IVNPMGRV
+164 VNPMGRV

-177 VLPLTNYAEKDK
+177 VLPLTNYAERDK

-215 AALDEFRKSSKIIYD
+215 DALDEFRKSSKIIYD

-241 IDRQSVVDTEAKT
+241 IERQAVVNTEAKT
-254 FDAQTALGL
+254 FDAQQALSL
-263 KLIDS
+263 NLIDS

-277 HVNGKYGEN
+277 HINGKYGEN

-293 SNQEE
+293 TNQED
-298 EVVSPTN
+298 VSVQTN

-312 TEEVTGLK
+312 TEEVSGLK
-320 ANAETLQETI
+320 SNAETLQGTI
-330 STLTS
+330 STLTG
-335 EKETLSDELE
+335 EKQSLTTELE
-345 KVKSTLTGKDEEIK
+345 QVKSTLTLKDEDIK
-359 TLQDKIAE
+359 SLQDKITE
-367 LQGKAEEVKV
+367 LQGNAEEVRTL
-377 SSREEQIKALVSVDE
+377 SREEKIKSLVSDE
-392 VESVMSIA
+392 EVADVMEIA
-400 SVLDDEKFGV
+400 DGMSDEKFDK
-410 YVETLK
+410 YIKSLE
-416 TKQVKTREEMK
+416 TKQIKSRQDMEEI
-427 EVGGA
+427 GGK
-432 GAETQVAEL
+432 GSQEEIVEL
-441 STAEK
+441 TTSEK
-446 IAAKAKAKQAQ
+446 IAAKAKQINR

>member
-45 RPAAQRRNQVR
+45 RPARQRRDQVK
-56 VLEGVSGTRLGLI
+56 VLEGASGTRLGLI

-107 SELILE
+107 EELILE

-128 QSVRNLANKNDVKI
+128 QYVRDLANKNNVKI

-152 GGYAWASIADEV
+152 GGYAWASIADELV
-164 IVNPMGRV
+164 VNPMGRV

-215 AALDEFRKSSKIIYD
+215 DALDEFRKSSKIIYD

-241 IDRQSVVDTEAKT
+241 IDRQAVVNTEAKT
-254 FDAQTALGL
+254 FDAQQALSL
-263 KLIDS
+263 NLIDS

-277 HVNGKYGEN
+277 HINGKYGEN

-293 SNQEE
+293 TNQEE
-298 EVVSPTN
+298 EVVTTTN

-330 STLTS
+330 STLTT
-335 EKETLSDELE
+335 EKETLSTELE
-345 KVKSTLTGKDEEIK
+345 QVKSTLTLKDGEIK
-359 TLQDKIAE
+359 SLQDKITE
-367 LQGKAEEVKV
+367 LQGVAEEVKTV
-377 SSREEQIKALVSVDE
+377 SREEKIKALVSDE
-392 VESVMSIA
+392 EVADVMEIA
-400 SVLDDEKFGV
+400 DGMSDEKFDK
-410 YVETLK
+410 YIKSLE
-416 TKQVKTREEMK
+416 TKQIKAREEMK
-427 EVGGA
+427 EIGGEGSQA
-432 GAETQVAEL
+432 VTEL
-441 STAEK
+441 SISEK
-446 IAAKAKAKQAQ
+446 IAAKAKQRTQ

>member
-45 RPAAQRRNQVR
+45 RPARQRRDQVK
-56 VLEGVSGTRLGLI
+56 VLEGASGTRLGLI

-107 SELILE
+107 DELILE

-122 GCFEAA
+122 GRFEAA
-128 QSVRNLANKNDVKI
+128 QVVRDLANKNNVKI

-152 GGYAWASIADEV
+152 GGYAWASIADELV
-164 IVNPMGRV
+164 VNPMGRV

-177 VLPLTNYAEKDK
+177 VLPLTNYAERDK

-215 AALDEFRKSSKIIYD
+215 DALDEFRKSSKIIYD

-241 IDRQSVVDTEAKT
+241 IDRQAVVNTEAKT
-254 FDAQTALGL
+254 FDAQQALSL
-263 KLIDS
+263 NLIDS

-277 HVNGKYGEN
+277 HINGKYGEN

-293 SNQEE
+293 TNQEE
-298 EVVSPTN
+298 EVVTTTN

-312 TEEVTGLK
+312 TEKVTGLES
-320 ANAETLQETI
+320 NAETLQETI
-330 STLTS
+330 STLTT
-335 EKETLSDELE
+335 EKETLSTELE
-345 KVKSTLTGKDEEIK
+345 QVKSTLTLKDEEIK
-359 TLQDKIAE
+359 SLQDKITE
-367 LQGKAEEVKV
+367 LQGVAEEVKTV
-377 SSREEQIKALVSVDE
+377 SREEKIKALVSDE
-392 VESVMSIA
+392 EVADVMEIA
-400 SVLDDEKFGV
+400 DGMSDEKFDK
-410 YVETLK
+410 YIKSLE
-416 TKQVKTREEMK
+416 TKQIKAREEMK
-427 EVGGA
+427 EIGGEGSQA
-432 GAETQVAEL
+432 VTEL
-441 STAEK
+441 TTSEK
-446 IAAKAKAKQAQ
+446 IAAKAKQRNQ